1 MPVASRVSLPEN
13 FYDVTSP
20 ELLLQPEPG
29 YIFARL
35 ALLALGKD
43 LPVPDALGLAGR
55 EVGGAGAP
63 YASPES
69 QRFNMNAGD
78 LLGDAFGG
86 KFEFDGVP
94 GQTIRVNRPKYQDTT
109 YTAASRTVAAN
120 SAISTVPISPGS
132 EQVDLTIF
140 RYAGPYDQANI
151 RVAPY
156 GIDAMDA
163 RMGVHK
169 LSKIVGGNL
178 RRDWHKFLDAQWV
191 TYGESTVGSAPAAS
205 TRRGTP
211 RTTTSPR
218 PAPPD
223 GLQHDRACRALA
235 RRGEHPLLRGDRE
248 AHPRHHAAAG
258 TGAQGRRAVRA
269 IRRVPPDVQPALPG
283 VRRERREVRHL
294 QEQHAQQ
301 GREQLER
308 QRQPRPRVRSGP
320 LRHRHG
326 RRARVAPS
334 TDDNYGETAKVIWIA
349 YLAMQMFDSR
359 FGVSVRTG

>member
-1 MPVASRVSLPEN
+1 MPVASRVSLNPRTKRRRRPSSCSSRSRA
-13 FYDVTSP
+13 TSSS
-20 ELLLQPEPG
+20 
-29 YIFARL
+29 RL

-43 LPVPDALGLAGR
+43 LPPSPTRSVSPVG
-55 EVGGAGAP
+55 VGGAGARP
-63 YASPES
+63 RVAES

-86 KFEFDGVP
+86 RVRVRRRSGSDDP
-94 GQTIRVNRPKYQDTT
+94 VNRPKYQDTT

-169 LSKIVGGNL
+169 LSRSSVVTSAATGTSSSTRSGSPTAS
-178 RRDWHKFLDAQWV
+178 RRWAR
-191 TYGESTVGSAPAAS
+191 APAAS

-218 PAPPD
+218 PAPLD

-235 RRGEHPLLRGDRE
+235 RQANIPLRGDRKRILVIT
-248 AHPRHHAAAG
+248 PQ
-258 TGAQGRRAVRA
+258 QGQNSRTTRSTRDTP
-269 IRRVPPDVQPALPG
+269 VPPDVQPALPG
-283 VRRERREVRHL
+283 TSRASKFDIFKSNTL
-294 QEQHAQQ
+294 NK

-349 YLAMQMFDSR
+349 YLAMQMFDNH
-359 FGVSVRTG
+359 FGVSVHTG